1 MQNFFHS
8 LNIGNTA
15 NFFVVFF
22 FLLVVTKY
30 TRRYISTTISTLGN
44 LFVKNDY
51 LLSFTIDSKMLKV
64 AAYLIPIL
72 IMNVLL
78 RHSDEVVLPVFP
90 FVMRENIA
98 KWMFVINTIYA
109 LYWLSSFL
117 SHSVS
122 FLKTQDKYRHK
133 PLHGIAQ
140 IILIAGGL
148 FAIAALYARFTK
160 QSPTVLFTTLSVVS
174 MAVFLTLKDVILG
187 IISTL
192 LIIVNDIVRV
202 GDRISSEK
210 HGADGIVVEISL
222 ITVKVENFDKS
233 LSVVPTYHLVSDGFI
248 NRENINRIDSG
259 LVSFVCRVIPN
270 SVRHIEAKEL
280 DTYRAVTL
288 IEKHIDKNVKRFK
301 QDEPDFFV
309 RNEML
314 DVGEV
319 PMTNLG
325 LFRKYLEKYIISHP
339 MTSNRYKSDTVVRIV
354 ESTREGIGLQVECFV
369 KSADETT
376 CNHYQSTLLEHIYA
390 SAHKFK
396 LKIV

>member
-30 TRRYISTTISTLGN
+30 TRRSISTTISTLGN

-78 RHSDEVVLPVFP
+78 RHSDEIVLPVFP
-90 FVMRENIA
+90 FLMRENIA

-122 FLKTQDKYRHK
+122 FLKTQAKYRHK

-202 GDRISSEK
+202 GDRISSDK
-210 HGADGIVVEISL
+210 HGADGVVVEISL
-222 ITVKVENFDKS
+222 ITVKVENLDKS

-270 SVRHIEAKEL
+270 SVRHIEEKEL
-280 DTYRAVTL
+280 DIYRAVTL
-288 IEKHIDKNVKRFK
+288 IEKHIDKKVKRFK
-301 QDEPDFFV
+301 QAEPDFFV

-314 DVGEV
+314 DLGEV

-325 LFRKYLEKYIISHP
+325 LFSQILGKVHHFTP
-339 MTSNRYKSDTVVRIV
+339 HD
-354 ESTREGIGLQVECFV
+354 LQSIQ
-369 KSADETT
+369 K
-376 CNHYQSTLLEHIYA
+376 
-390 SAHKFK
+390 
-396 LKIV
+396 